1 MFNYIIMHSSFLEI
15 LSSATAIDL
24 LFAYID
30 PGSGSV
36 IMSVI
41 IGFFVAIGV
50 LIKNFW
56 YKITALL
63 GLSKN
68 KKKPSIGEAK
78 PFHKGKN
85 NNQ

>member
-1 MFNYIIMHSSFLEI
+1 MDS
-15 LSSATAIDL
+15 

-30 PGSGSV
+30 PGSGSA

-50 LIKNFW
+50 LIKTFW

-68 KKKPSIGEAK
+68 KKTPSTGE
-78 PFHKGKN
+78 PNPSHKGGNKS
-85 NNQ
+85 Q

>member
-1 MFNYIIMHSSFLEI
+1 MDKILLLE
-15 LSSATAIDL
+15 SAFSAVGMDS

-30 PGSGSV
+30 PGSGSA

-50 LIKNFW
+50 LIKTFW

-68 KKKPSIGEAK
+68 KKTPSTGEANSSHK
-78 PFHKGKN
+78 KGKS
-85 NNQ
+85 NQ